1 MKTVNIYF
9 GSDVVFIIFGI
20 I

>member
-9 GSDVVFIIFGI
+9 GSDVVFIIFGTV
-20 I
+20 